1 MPETSI
7 IIRVRN
13 QEKWLEECLKRI
25 FEQTYQNFEVLVI
38 DNESNDRTLEIAE
51 KFPVRIF
58 HIKKEDFSFPYASN
72 FGCRQAKAEKYFV
85 FLSGHSLPISKTWL
99 ADGISNFT
107 SSETMGVYGPV
118 LALPD
123 ATFWEKLIFRRWYFK
138 EKAIIV
144 NNGKMGVMGAT
155 NAIFRKDLWEKQ
167 NFDERYGIGGED
179 TIWARHWLAKGYVA
193 VRDPKFAVFHSHGL
207 GLLGLIKQYKYWKKT
222 ISAPH
227 PFKRE
232 ELKFRK
238 IKE

>member
-1 MPETSI
+1 M
-7 IIRVRN
+7 
-13 QEKWLEECLKRI
+13 KRI
-25 FEQTYQNFEVLVI
+25 FEQTYQNFEVVI
-38 DNESNDRTLEIAE
+38 VDNESDDRTLEIAE

-72 FGCRQAKAEKYFV
+72 FGCRQAMAEKYFV
-85 FLSGHSLPISKTWL
+85 FISGHSLPSSKTWL

-107 SSETMGVYGPV
+107 SSKIMGVYGPV

-123 ATFWEKLIFRRWYFK
+123 ATFWEKLIFRRGFLK
-138 EKAIIV
+138 EKVAIV
-144 NNGKMGVMGAT
+144 KKGKMGVMGAT

-167 NFDERYGIGGED
+167 NFNEGYGIGGED
-179 TIWARHWLAKGYVA
+179 TIWARYWLAKGYEA

-207 GLLGLIKQYKYWKKT
+207 GLLALIKQYIYWKKS

-232 ELKFRK
+232 EFKFRK